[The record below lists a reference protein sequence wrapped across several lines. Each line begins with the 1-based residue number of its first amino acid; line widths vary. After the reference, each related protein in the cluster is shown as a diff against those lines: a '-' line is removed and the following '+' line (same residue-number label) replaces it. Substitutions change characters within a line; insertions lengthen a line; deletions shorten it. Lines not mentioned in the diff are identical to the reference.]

1 MAEPLTMTAEQQL
14 NGFIAKFAPANQTL
28 IRALRASARR
38 RLPGANELVYDNYN
52 FLVIA
57 YSPTD
62 RVTDSYFSIGTDKNG
77 PNLFFGYTGTK
88 LDDPRR
94 LLQGTGALNRFV
106 RLESAEALERPE
118 VAALIESS
126 IAVSRP
132 MGVAEGSLVIRAI
145 SSKQRP
151 RR

>member
-1 MAEPLTMTAEQQL
+1 MAMTAEQQL
-14 NGFIAKFAPANQTL
+14 EGFIAKFAPANQTL

-57 YSPTD
+57 YSPSVK
-62 RVTDSYFSIGTDKNG
+62 VTDSYFSLGADRNG
-77 PNLFFGYTGTK
+77 ANLFFGYTGTK
-88 LDDPRR
+88 LDDPKG
-94 LLQGTGALNRFV
+94 LLKGTGALNRFV
-106 RLESAEALERPE
+106 RLESAAALERPE

-126 IAVSRP
+126 IAVSKP
-132 MGVAEGSLVIRAI
+132 MGVAKGSLVIRSI